1 MFMTVGFEVDMLEK
15 ITDTKRAENLF
26 LEGMF
31 RLVKLNIQVS
41 SSFILVLR

>member
-1 MFMTVGFEVDMLEK
+1 MTVGFEVDMLEK
-15 ITDTKRAENLF
+15 ITDTERAENLF